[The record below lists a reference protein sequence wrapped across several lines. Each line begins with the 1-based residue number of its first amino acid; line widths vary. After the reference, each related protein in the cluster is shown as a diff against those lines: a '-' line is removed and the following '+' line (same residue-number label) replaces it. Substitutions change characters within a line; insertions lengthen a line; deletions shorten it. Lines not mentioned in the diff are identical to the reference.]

1 MNSAS
6 LQAER
11 EHLANLPEAVQRCAY
26 FLDSSS
32 SSVQWPLHGPA
43 LKLKLKQKD
52 EPLFQALAAFNERFA
67 KLQDTLA
74 AAMRH
79 SALLMG
85 QATAPFLRVL
95 ALFVKLQVIDSVE
108 RRQVCRTARNMAA
121 HDYKIS
127 YILIAEY
134 FNGLHSLQ
142 PVLVDAAARLLRLCA
157 QTLDVRP
164 TTANFE
170 VEFQRVCDRAGC
182 KSTQAVKPQC
192 TTPPSR

>member
-1 MNSAS
+1 MRLSHS
-6 LQAER
+6 QTQQF
-11 EHLANLPEAVQRCAY
+11 HV
-26 FLDSSS
+26 
-32 SSVQWPLHGPA
+32 
-43 LKLKLKQKD
+43 
-52 EPLFQALAAFNERFA
+52 LAAFNERFA

-108 RRQVCRTARNMAA
+108 RRQVCRIARNMAA

-142 PVLVDAAARLLRLCA
+142 PVLVDAAARLLSLCA

-170 VEFQRVCDRAGC
+170 VEFQRVCDQRMANGDLRQARYRADKCGQVGKVQIVPGIDAQTRC
-182 KSTQAVKPQC
+182 PRRDC
-192 TTPPSR
+192 RIHIGL